1 MDAYSYPVTL
11 APEEDGTFVVRFEDF
26 PEAIT
31 QGDDIEDALVQAAD
45 CLEEAVANRMAMG
58 LSIPIPSGKGSGNHT
73 VTLSMARL
81 GKVCQIDI
89 KGVSGARR

>member
-31 QGDDIEDALVQAAD
+31 QGDDIEDALAQAAD

-73 VTLSMARL
+73 VTVSMAKL
-81 GKVCQIDI
+81 GKVSPSDL
-89 KGVSGARR
+89 KGVSAAR

>member
-45 CLEEAVANRMAMG
+45 
-58 LSIPIPSGKGSGNHT
+58 
-73 VTLSMARL
+73 
-81 GKVCQIDI
+81 
-89 KGVSGARR
+89 